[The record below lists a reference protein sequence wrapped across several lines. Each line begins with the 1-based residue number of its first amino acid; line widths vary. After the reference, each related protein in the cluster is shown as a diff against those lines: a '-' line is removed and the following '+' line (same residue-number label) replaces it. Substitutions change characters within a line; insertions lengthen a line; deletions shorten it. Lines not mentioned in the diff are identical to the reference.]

1 MINEVINIED
11 KQIVKTSNI
20 KSIEVKIYKILLFT
34 SVSVIVYM
42 KDICNRLVDV
52 KNLTLEGQDYI
63 NWGNDDNYIINY
75 VLEKLDMKK
84 EPDVE
89 EPITEEPIV
98 EDPVVEP
105 VTEDPVVDEPVTE
118 EPVTED
124 PAVDEPVEDTITEEP
139 IVDETVVE
147 EPVTE
152 EPVTETLL

>member
-42 KDICNRLVDV
+42 KDISNRLIDV
-52 KNLTLEGQDYI
+52 RNLTLEGQDYI

-84 EPDVE
+84 E
-89 EPITEEPIV
+89 EPIVTEEEPIV
-98 EDPVVEP
+98 
-105 VTEDPVVDEPVTE
+105 TE
-118 EPVTED
+118 
-124 PAVDEPVEDTITEEP
+124 EEP
-139 IVDETVVE
+139 IVTEE
-147 EPVTE
+147 EPIITEENPIITEEEPIVTE
-152 EPVTETLL
+152 ENPIITEEEEPIVTEEQI